1 MGRMGLDTTHDAI
14 YPDVVFSLPVA
25 GAERTATGAVGVGV
39 MDYCGRNADRHRDS
53 EIRAD
58 YTDKIT
64 RFALWLVDNGRTVRL
79 FTTDSVADGRV
90 VEAVVAGV
98 RERRPS
104 LAPARVIAEP
114 VPSLEDLM
122 RQTASVDTV
131 VATRYHN
138 VLFALL
144 MGKPAISLSYA
155 SKSDKLMAEMG
166 LSRFTQPVKELDVGR
181 LIQQFTELE
190 KDSAQ
195 LRPVIAERIA
205 AKAKLVEDQFSDLS
219 ETLFP
224 VDEEAHP
231 VGEYTHGQQAT
242 QQRPHQHPW

>member
-1 MGRMGLDTTHDAI
+1 
-14 YPDVVFSLPVA
+14 
-25 GAERTATGAVGVGV
+25 
-39 MDYCGRNADRHRDS
+39 
-53 EIRAD
+53 
-58 YTDKIT
+58 
-64 RFALWLVDNGRTVRL
+64 
-79 FTTDSVADGRV
+79 
-90 VEAVVAGV
+90 
-98 RERRPS
+98 
-104 LAPARVIAEP
+104 
-114 VPSLEDLM
+114 
-122 RQTASVDTV
+122 
-131 VATRYHN
+131 
-138 VLFALL
+138 
-144 MGKPAISLSYA
+144 
-155 SKSDKLMAEMG
+155 MG